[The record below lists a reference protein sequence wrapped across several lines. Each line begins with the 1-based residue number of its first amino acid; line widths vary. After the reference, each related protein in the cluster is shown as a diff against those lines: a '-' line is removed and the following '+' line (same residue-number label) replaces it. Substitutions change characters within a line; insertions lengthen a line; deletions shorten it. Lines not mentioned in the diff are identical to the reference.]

1 MFELSLNQRKL
12 KCDFNLQLV
21 NAFKEPIVFYL
32 MDKRDKRSFFLS
44 FVIVDAS
51 KQEVIFLDTYSKDN
65 LDIYNK
71 LESDEQFVLKRTPHR
86 SVVAVTGKKFYT
98 FVQDERFFFCVD
110 CSSLKMQVMTL
121 DERIGDKNYK
131 IQKIS
136 ASIFYDYYNNNYLY
150 ISAIDTEQNLHIY
163 HASID
168 LQEIVEIYTEKGHRT
183 TPHSIVNYKNHL
195 YLSHDFGNVDFR
207 NKRKNEISNSDQIVE
222 GLDMQVIKKRIMN
235 RNTNSS
241 EKEMREEVVKEFFN
255 DKNYEVERGKI
266 ALLDLNTFQMKTYY
280 TSGASPA
287 HFEFDF
293 EKDYIYIVSH
303 NFFGWEGRNIFISPA
318 IIDKFK
324 ITDDGLVL
332 LNRFSYAKGF
342 RYATHKL
349 FYRDKKC
356 YICTMAQPNRLIV
369 VDASTMKL
377 VFYYD
382 IGEDKLSDKNNV
394 RDYLNSNNSHDEI
407 VAVLASKD
415 GNYLV
420 LISNIYIY
428 YFDIEKRSIAQKI
441 KYNEEG
447 KDWVIRTVH
456 KDIIRYISKIYG
468 NFVVALARSKQPI
481 ICDKEG
487 IPYYN

>member
-71 LESDEQFVLKRTPHR
+71 LKSDEQFVLKRTPHR

-183 TPHSIVNYKNHL
+183 TPH
-195 YLSHDFGNVDFR
+195 
-207 NKRKNEISNSDQIVE
+207 
-222 GLDMQVIKKRIMN
+222 
-235 RNTNSS
+235 
-241 EKEMREEVVKEFFN
+241 
-255 DKNYEVERGKI
+255 
-266 ALLDLNTFQMKTYY
+266 
-280 TSGASPA
+280 
-287 HFEFDF
+287 
-293 EKDYIYIVSH
+293 
-303 NFFGWEGRNIFISPA
+303 
-318 IIDKFK
+318 
-324 ITDDGLVL
+324 
-332 LNRFSYAKGF
+332 
-342 RYATHKL
+342 
-349 FYRDKKC
+349 
-356 YICTMAQPNRLIV
+356 
-369 VDASTMKL
+369 
-377 VFYYD
+377 
-382 IGEDKLSDKNNV
+382 
-394 RDYLNSNNSHDEI
+394 
-407 VAVLASKD
+407 
-415 GNYLV
+415 
-420 LISNIYIY
+420 
-428 YFDIEKRSIAQKI
+428 
-441 KYNEEG
+441 
-447 KDWVIRTVH
+447 
-456 KDIIRYISKIYG
+456 
-468 NFVVALARSKQPI
+468 
-481 ICDKEG
+481 
-487 IPYYN
+487 